1 MPGYDWV
8 TNEMFD
14 AKLAEILDGLSGGQV
29 LAVGGAYEVFSEHFN
44 NAVLEALEQ
53 DREEEAI

>member
-1 MPGYDWV
+1 MSDYSWV

-29 LAVGGAYEVFSEHFN
+29 LAVAGAYEVFSEHFN

-53 DREEEAI
+53 DRDAD